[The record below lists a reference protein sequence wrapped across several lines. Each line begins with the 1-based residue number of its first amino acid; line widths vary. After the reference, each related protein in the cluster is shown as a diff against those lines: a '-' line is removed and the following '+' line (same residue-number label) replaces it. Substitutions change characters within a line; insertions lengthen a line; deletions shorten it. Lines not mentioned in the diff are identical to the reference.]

1 MVNKRY
7 SDSNR
12 MKCLI
17 LIIFAS
23 HAHNQII
30 IILPCPK
37 CVIFRKSDI
46 LSKRPL
52 LRADEVLGSSHQAK
66 VVSLLLKLIFHL

>member
-30 IILPCPK
+30 TILLCPK
-37 CVIFRKSDI
+37 CAIFRKSDI
-46 LSKRPL
+46 LSKRSQ
-52 LRADEVLGSSHQAK
+52 LRANEVLGNSHQAK
-66 VVSLLLKLIFHL
+66 AVSLLLKLLLHL